1 MKSWTMVLNLHENL
15 NALFNI
21 ISFQDVLE
29 KLHMWYIEGK
39 KKHEFQKQLQK
50 PKSTKSYGLW
60 MTIFGLY
67 FQNSIYILVKFCWI
81 NFIFLI
87 CM

>member
-29 KLHMWYIEGK
+29 KLHM
-39 KKHEFQKQLQK
+39 
-50 PKSTKSYGLW
+50 
-60 MTIFGLY
+60 
-67 FQNSIYILVKFCWI
+67 
-81 NFIFLI
+81 
-87 CM
+87 